1 MKISSNF
8 KIFEVRLR
16 YQMGEGPKISS
27 MGLFND
33 RKLNIWHDGQVSECC
48 WNTLHL
54 CDGSHACWCF
64 FINVS
69 QVYIYFLLETKDVF
83 IKIQKN
89 KRRMRSLSHNYKKS
103 DQNMIELCYYTR
115 SLYKRFRL
123 RHNLKR
129 FHPLKF
135 LLGTSQWCP
144 NLFGLH
150 IEC

>member
-1 MKISSNF
+1 MTTDYIQKNVSTF
-8 KIFEVRLR
+8 
-16 YQMGEGPKISS
+16 
-27 MGLFND
+27 GLTAPHSQKPTF
-33 RKLNIWHDGQVSECC
+33 
-48 WNTLHL
+48 
-54 CDGSHACWCF
+54 
-64 FINVS
+64 VS

-135 LLGTSQWCP
+135 LLGTSQ
-144 NLFGLH
+144 
-150 IEC
+150 